1 MKVYKVEW
9 RRGDGVVFEW
19 FATKAEAKQA
29 IREIKDAKGEDA
41 EVFDEPSLYD
51 IPTDK
56 KGLVRWLNLW
66 HGGELP

>member
-1 MKVYKVEW
+1 MKVYRVHHQTSGGW
-9 RRGDGVVFEW
+9 VNEW

-29 IREIKDAKGEDA
+29 IKEIKNEINGDILLDS
-41 EVFDEPSLYD
+41 EPELRV

-66 HGGELP
+66 HGGDRL